1 VAVIDEGEFDRMVE
15 IYAVHTGTEQMRVA
29 ARRALDVNRATSVRA
44 TPVAPVGSKPAGR
57 MATTREE
64 QRRPTAPA
72 EQAPMSEDEQD
83 LERHARNV
91 RGLNASTPFRHQR
104 QPLVSG

>member
-1 VAVIDEGEFDRMVE
+1 
-15 IYAVHTGTEQMRVA
+15 
-29 ARRALDVNRATSVRA
+29 
-44 TPVAPVGSKPAGR
+44 

-64 QRRPTAPA
+64 QRRPTSPA

>member
-1 VAVIDEGEFDRMVE
+1 MIAT
-15 IYAVHTGTEQMRVA
+15 YAVHKGCEQVRAA
-29 ARRALDVNRATSVRA
+29 ARRALDANRVSSSVRSSA
-44 TPVAPVGSKPAGR
+44 VIAPAGPKDPSRR

-64 QRRPTAPA
+64 RRRPTAA
-72 EQAPMSEDEQD
+72 EQPPMTEDEQD

-104 QPLVSG
+104 QPLVQPG